1 MSYELGILDKCP
13 VNEGETSQQALLNM
27 VELVRTAEQWGY
39 QRFWIAEHHN
49 TEALASPSPE
59 ILISWALAHTR
70 KIKIGSGGVMLQ
82 HYSPYKVAENFNV
95 LASLAPGR
103 VELGIGKAPGGFPL
117 STRALQAA
125 RDPAKQGTFSE
136 QLTLL
141 DQYLSPRQPTDTA
154 DPLRATPLPTQVA
167 QPYLLG
173 ASRDSAQLAVDLG
186 WQFVF
191 AAHLNGDRGLLSEF
205 SQFWK
210 ANSRQPLIIALQVIV
225 SEEAK
230 HAEKQAQQLQLW
242 QVTLENGQHVTVGS
256 EAQAETF
263 RRQSDVPVQAINRKP
278 TAVLAGSPSQVL
290 AELDA
295 LHQQFAIDEFM
306 LDIPLTD
313 PQARQETLRL
323 LAREKQKKIPCC
335 EAANKPAL
343 TIG

>member
-27 VELVRTAEQWGY
+27 VELVRTAEQLGY

-191 AAHLNGDRGLLSEF
+191 AAHLNGDRRLLSEF

-230 HAEKQAQQLQLW
+230 LAEKQAQQLQLW

-263 RRQSDVPVQAINRKP
+263 RRQSEVPVQAINRKA
-278 TAVLAGSPSQVL
+278 TTVLAGSPSQVL
-290 AELDA
+290 ADLNA

-323 LAREKQKKIPCC
+323 LASEKQKQLLCC
-335 EAANKPAL
+335 ETAKKPAA